1 MVNPAGQIGTS
12 INALINE
19 YESISHNLANINTA
33 GYKRSVN
40 AFSRELENRMA
51 GPEEAIKKG
60 EIKAESKLD
69 FSVGGM
75 LNTGRPLDLALASGG
90 FFVLETPDGPVYT
103 RNGIFHLNKTGQM
116 VDING
121 RIASGADGPI
131 VVPPEISESQIGIAE
146 DGNIMAGDT
155 VIGKLKVVDFGD
167 DRSKLMSVGNN
178 CYTIPEDVTPEQ
190 PQEISIRQG
199 FQENSNVKV
208 SEELIAMI
216 KVSRLYEANMKFLT
230 KRSEKNKAI
239 IGVANS

>member
-103 RNGIFHLNKTGQM
+103 RNGIFHL
-116 VDING
+116 
-121 RIASGADGPI
+121 
-131 VVPPEISESQIGIAE
+131 
-146 DGNIMAGDT
+146 
-155 VIGKLKVVDFGD
+155 
-167 DRSKLMSVGNN
+167 
-178 CYTIPEDVTPEQ
+178 
-190 PQEISIRQG
+190 
-199 FQENSNVKV
+199 
-208 SEELIAMI
+208 
-216 KVSRLYEANMKFLT
+216 
-230 KRSEKNKAI
+230 
-239 IGVANS
+239 